1 MTEPIAILS
10 YVAAPTVA
18 RNEDQSETQ
27 MLVPVVGE
35 ALERAGIARRD
46 IGFTCSGSCDY
57 LTGATFTFVQML
69 EATAAWPPI
78 AESHVEA
85 DGAWALYEAWV
96 RLQHG
101 DIDSALVYASGKSSM
116 GNREEVMGMQLD
128 PYYLAPLWLNY
139 SAMGALQA
147 SAVVAAGKATERDFA
162 EIAARSFADGAGN
175 PHSLVPGGR
184 SADEL
189 LAEPYVCAPLRAHD
203 VSPVSDGAAA
213 MVIATASKV
222 RELGVARPVW
232 IKGFDHRVDPHYLG
246 NRDLA
251 VSRSMEIAAQKAA
264 AQAGFGPS
272 DCQIAEL
279 AVQFTPEEVVLK
291 DALGLGAGASTAISP
306 SGGGLVS
313 NPIMVTGMARIGAAA
328 DAVADGR
335 AARALGHASSGPC
348 LQQNLVVLLEG
359 GE

>member
-1 MTEPIAILS
+1 
-10 YVAAPTVA
+10 
-18 RNEDQSETQ
+18 
-27 MLVPVVGE
+27 MLVPVISE

-101 DIDSALVYASGKSSM
+101 DIDSALVYASGKSSL

-139 SAMGALQA
+139 TAMGALQA
-147 SAVVAAGKATERDFA
+147 SAVLASGTASERDFA
-162 EIAARSFADGAGN
+162 EIAARSLADGAAN
-175 PHSLVPGGR
+175 PHAVVSGR
-184 SADEL
+184 HTADEL
-189 LAEPYVCAPLRAHD
+189 LERPYVCEPLRAHD
-203 VSPVSDGAAA
+203 VSPVADGAAA
-213 MVIATASKV
+213 MVIATAARV

-232 IKGFDHRVDPHYLG
+232 IRGFDHRVDPHYLG
-246 NRDLA
+246 VRDLA
-251 VSRSMEIAAQKAA
+251 TAKSAGLAGSRAA
-264 AQAGFGPS
+264 AQAGFAPA
-272 DCQIAEL
+272 DCQVAEL
-279 AVQFTPEEVVLK
+279 AVQFTPEEVVLREE
-291 DALGLGAGASTAISP
+291 LGLANGAKTRISP

-313 NPIMVTGMARIGAAA
+313 NPIMVTGLARIGEAARAVESGEA
-328 DAVADGR
+328 D
-335 AARALGHASSGPC
+335 RALGHASSGPC

-359 GE
+359 GQ

>member
-18 RNEDQSETQ
+18 RQEDQSETQ
-27 MLVPVVGE
+27 MLVPVIGE
-35 ALERAGIARRD
+35 ALQRAGIERRS

-78 AESHVEA
+78 PESHVEA

-96 RLQHG
+96 RIQHG

-128 PYYLAPLWLNY
+128 PYYLSPLWLNFT
-139 SAMGALQA
+139 AMGALQG
-147 SAVVAAGKATERDFA
+147 SAVLASGKATERDLA
-162 EIAARSFADGAGN
+162 EIASRSLAAGKGN
-175 PHSLVPGGR
+175 PHAIVSGDR

-189 LAEPYVCAPLRAHD
+189 LAEPYVSAPLRAHD

-213 MVIATASKV
+213 MVIATAAKV
-222 RELGVARPVW
+222 RELGIARPVW

-251 VSRSMEIAAQKAA
+251 TSRSTEIAAQKAA

-272 DCQIAEL
+272 DCQLAEL
-279 AVQFTPEEVVLK
+279 AVQFTPEEVVLR
-291 DALGLGAGASTAISP
+291 DALGLGAGGSTRISP

-313 NPIMVTGMARIGAAA
+313 NPIMVTGLARIGEAFS
-328 DAVADGR
+328 AVADGR
-335 AARALGHASSGPC
+335 ADRALGHASSGPC
-348 LQQNLVVLLEG
+348 LQQNLVALLEG
-359 GE
+359 GQ

>member
-18 RNEDQSETQ
+18 RQEDQSETQ
-27 MLVPVVGE
+27 MLVPVISE
-35 ALERAGIARRD
+35 ALERAGIERRS

-78 AESHVEA
+78 PESHVEA

-96 RLQHG
+96 RIQHG

-128 PYYLAPLWLNY
+128 PYYLSPLWLNFT
-139 SAMGALQA
+139 AMGALQG
-147 SAVVAAGKATERDFA
+147 SAVLASGAATERDLA
-162 EIAARSFADGAGN
+162 EIASRSLRDGSAN
-175 PHSLVPGGR
+175 PHALRSGDR

-189 LAEPYVCAPLRAHD
+189 LGEPYVSAPLRAHD

-213 MVIATASKV
+213 MVIATAAKV
-222 RELGVARPVW
+222 RELGIARPVW

-251 VSRSMEIAAQKAA
+251 TSRSTEIAAQKAA

-272 DCQIAEL
+272 DCQLAEL
-279 AVQFTPEEVVLK
+279 AVQFTPEEVVLR
-291 DALGLGAGASTAISP
+291 DALGLAAGGATAISP

-313 NPIMVTGMARIGAAA
+313 NPIMVTGLARIGEAAE
-328 DAVADGR
+328 AVREGR
-335 AARALGHASSGPC
+335 ASRALGHASSGPC
-348 LQQNLVVLLEG
+348 LQQNLVALLEG
-359 GE
+359 GA